1 MSKRIKRGICGI
13 CPANCG
19 IEAVMENGRITEIR
33 PWTDHPQSG
42 PCVRGR
48 YAPEIIYSPD
58 RIKRPLKRVGPK
70 GTYDFR
76 EVSWDQALDEVA
88 QKVLTLKNLFG
99 PECIA
104 SLFGRGNFEQS
115 LWQMLSPNEE
125 GFTSGNA
132 IFMPLGSPNAFS
144 VGSVCFCSFGVL
156 APVATFGA
164 PMGILK
170 PDLEEAEVVFVWGT
184 NPATDSP
191 PTQMLRLLQAK
202 KRGAAIIVID
212 PLKTEAARLADRW
225 IPLRPG
231 TDAALIYG
239 ILYQCFQDHTL
250 DRTFGEQWC
259 TGFAELESYCRSFT
273 PDYVSLITK
282 VPAETVR
289 ELAAVLTSTKKIAF
303 LTYTGLEYSDCGVQ
317 SIRAL
322 LTLIA
327 LTGHLDVAG
336 GQRIQL
342 PRRVPFGKPDVKW
355 PKTPA
360 PIGLDVY
367 PYLCKATKNGQF
379 MEFPRSVLQEDPY
392 KIRFLLIGG
401 TSVLT
406 SFPNT
411 KRYAQALGALDY
423 LVCVDRFLNAD
434 ALYAD
439 MVLPATTYFEN
450 VSYCGYPA
458 LNPFPDAIQYR
469 QRLID
474 PIGESMN
481 DYLIYA
487 KLAER
492 LGYGHLY
499 PQTEEEM
506 VRFVMKDIGID
517 FGTFQESAE
526 TGPIFLHGETHQP
539 YEERKW
545 LSGRLRRDGQPGFST
560 PTSKWEFLSTTL
572 RNYGY
577 DSFPGYVEA
586 KEGPENEMLVKEFP
600 LVLTTGTRIQ
610 STFRSQ
616 HLNIPGLVKMQ
627 PKAEILIH
635 PEDAAARRIDDGDQ
649 VKVRTFRGEVPFA
662 ARVTRDILLGVV
674 EMNVGGG
681 IPLQGKGWRESNA
694 NRVTDDGHRD
704 PISGFPVFKALLCDV
719 IKDDHHQ

>member
-1 MSKRIKRGICGI
+1 MSKSIKKGICGV

-33 PWTDHPQSG
+33 PWKDHPQSG

-58 RIKRPLKRVGPK
+58 RIKRPLKRVGTK
-70 GTYDFR
+70 GTYDFQ
-76 EVSWDQALDEVA
+76 EISWDQAMDEVA
-88 QKVLTLKNLFG
+88 RKILTLKDQFG

-115 LWQMLSPNEE
+115 LWQMMSPNEE

-144 VGSVCFCSFGVL
+144 VGSVCFCSFGIL

-170 PDLEEAEVVFVWGT
+170 PDLEEAEVIFVWGT

-191 PTQMLRLLQAK
+191 PTQMMRLRQAK
-202 KRGAAIIVID
+202 KRGAKIIVID
-212 PLKTEAARLADRW
+212 PLKTEAAGLADRW

-239 ILYQCFQDHTL
+239 ILYQCFLDHTL
-250 DRTFGEQWC
+250 DRAFGEQWC
-259 TGFAELESYCRSFT
+259 TGFAELESYCGSFK
-273 PDYVSLITK
+273 PDYVSGITR

-289 ELAAVLTSTKKIAF
+289 ELAAVLTATEKIAF

-322 LTLIA
+322 LTLMA
-327 LTGHLDVAG
+327 LTGHLDVMG

-342 PRRVPFGKPDVKW
+342 PRRLPFGKPDVKW
-355 PKTPA
+355 PATPA

-411 KRYAQALGALDY
+411 KRYTQALGALDY

-469 QRLID
+469 QRLIE

-506 VRFVMKDIGID
+506 VRFVMKDVGID
-517 FGTFQESAE
+517 FAKFRESAE
-526 TGPIFLHGETHQP
+526 TGPVFLHGKTPQP
-539 YEERKW
+539 YEEKKW
-545 LSGRLRRDGQPGFST
+545 LSGGLRRDGQPGFST
-560 PTSKWEFLSTTL
+560 PTGKWEILSTTL
-572 RNYGY
+572 QNYGY
-577 DSFPGYVEA
+577 DPFPGYIEA
-586 KEGPENEMLVKEFP
+586 KEGPKNEELAKKYS

-616 HLNIPGLVKMQ
+616 HLNIPGLVKLQ
-627 PKAEILIH
+627 PRAEILIH
-635 PEDAAARRIDDGDQ
+635 PEDAVIRSIKDGDG
-649 VKVRTFRGEVPFA
+649 VKVRTSREEVPFI
-662 ARVTRDILLGVV
+662 ARVTKDILRGVV

-681 IPLQGKGWRESNA
+681 IPLQAKGWRDSNA
-694 NRVTDDGHRD
+694 NWVTDDGHRD

-719 IKDDHHQ
+719 IKDNHQ